1 MSERDPGWWAAE
13 LRKGWSGDP
22 WHGPAT
28 RGLIQEVGAAA
39 AAAHPAAAALGESLE
54 ELARAVESLPPAGLD
69 RRVGTLGD
77 RSLGTGVSCREMIH
91 GLVQHNA
98 YHSGQIALLRKAL
111 AGQRGS
117 G

>member
-28 RGLIQEVGAAA
+28 RGLIQEVGA
-39 AAAHPAAAALGESLE
+39 AAAALGESLE